1 VQVRDTGIGIAS
13 DVLPHIFDTFEQG
26 DAAITRQF
34 GGMGL
39 GLTISKNLVELHQGT
54 IRAESG
60 GANQGSTFT
69 V

>member
-1 VQVRDTGIGIAS
+1 
-13 DVLPHIFDTFEQG
+13 
-26 DAAITRQF
+26 
-34 GGMGL
+34 MGL